1 MRTDG
6 PYTVDPDDMEKMEKV
21 LLEFIYIFS
30 FILTA
35 YFHMDSKGKFS
46 RQLHI
51 LLPLVFLITN
61 IPLRL
66 VIDTF

>member
-35 YFHMDSKGKFS
+35 YFHMDSKVSFPNGYFYYH
-46 RQLHI
+46 LLCL
-51 LLPLVFLITN
+51 LLPISPYT
-61 IPLRL
+61 
-66 VIDTF
+66 

>member
-35 YFHMDSKGKFS
+35 YFHMD
-46 RQLHI
+46 
-51 LLPLVFLITN
+51 P
-61 IPLRL
+61 
-66 VIDTF
+66 